1 MQNDGRF
8 SLVTAMSDLVKVSEA
23 LEAMAD
29 ISLDPAKAD
38 SILMELAP
46 QLDTAVDNFKERVD
60 ARINFLEFL
69 KVLEAKLK
77 DDVAYLTA
85 KANSCALLQERLKAH
100 TKLLMEQN
108 PTVPFQGTLKK
119 FAIQN
124 NGGKSPIE
132 WTAKLQTA
140 NYIVDPTDIE
150 KFPADLGFIKPLTVF
165 QLDKE
170 KFEAYLFSGGTCEAA
185 KALPRGNHLRIK

>member
-85 KANSCALLQERLKAH
+85 KANSCASIQGSQDRAH
-100 TKLLMEQN
+100 
-108 PTVPFQGTLKK
+108 
-119 FAIQN
+119 
-124 NGGKSPIE
+124 
-132 WTAKLQTA
+132 
-140 NYIVDPTDIE
+140 
-150 KFPADLGFIKPLTVF
+150 
-165 QLDKE
+165 
-170 KFEAYLFSGGTCEAA
+170 
-185 KALPRGNHLRIK
+185 ALPCRQRGFNAVAAYPDALLHPRGFADSRAAGQPVERADVYL